1 MCKGMEVSLV
11 KGKEQYFQVLVKG
24 MMAGLVLGA
33 LLVKVCKGTKTI
45 GQDTVKA
52 VETRKV
58 AKVLSPKVHNMKVRY
73 DQFTCEVLKEFCWK
87 GRLKW
92 SGSKKDLVERLQESD
107 WAEGR

>member
-1 MCKGMEVSLV
+1 M
-11 KGKEQYFQVLVKG
+11 LVKG

-33 LLVKVCKGTKTI
+33 LLVKVCKGTKTR

-52 VETRKV
+52 VENRKV
-58 AKVLSPKVHNMKVRY
+58 AKVLSPKTKAEVHNMKVRY

-87 GRLKW
+87 RGLKW